1 MSYSSFSSL
10 LVSTLG
16 FNAKKK
22 FKHLVHVL
30 DGYNYLYRYFPTLTV
45 PCTRIKDSVL

>member
-22 FKHLVHVL
+22 FKHLVRVL
-30 DGYNYLYRYFPTLTV
+30 DGYSYLYRYFLTLTL
-45 PCTRIKDSVL
+45 PCTRVKGSVV